1 MSDPIARA
9 FPVRPL
15 RIKAPLHPWRA
26 WILALL
32 CLVLFGGGM
41 AAISFKTL
49 PVLLTDYQVRDTA
62 VLLPKTRVERG
73 ICRVRL
79 FLLNDCDVTLV
90 VPQDRGPGF
99 RREVNYTFFE
109 PSAGSRQVMAMG
121 DPARPSLITTDL
133 GLDHFINRV
142 VTYGVM
148 MAFMLA
154 LCVGALRI
162 PVLAQRQRRA
172 AAALSGQVLNPV
184 PAVLEGSQQ
193 GWKVS
198 ATSDGRSDSW
208 RLGAKAEPFVVDHR
222 SNIVLAVTGAAGGP
236 LFPLDEKLTWLDLTD
251 EERAAIWAAR
261 AEIQRSAQGSA
272 A

>member
-26 WILALL
+26 WLLALM
-32 CLVLFGGGM
+32 CVVLFGGGM
-41 AAISFKTL
+41 VAVSYKTL
-49 PVLLTDYQVRDTA
+49 PVLLTDYQVRNTA
-62 VLLPKTRVERG
+62 VVLPKTRVERG
-73 ICRVRL
+73 VCRVRF
-79 FLLNDCDVTLV
+79 FLLNDCDATLV
-90 VPQDRGPGF
+90 VPQDRGPAF

-109 PSAGSRQVMAMG
+109 PSAGSRQVIAMG
-121 DPARPSLITTDL
+121 DPARPELITTDL

-142 VTYGVM
+142 VTFAVLMG
-148 MAFMLA
+148 FLLL
-154 LCVGALRI
+154 LCLGSLRI
-162 PVLAQRQRRA
+162 PLIAHRQRRTA
-172 AAALSGQVLNPV
+172 AILSGQVLNPV
-184 PAVLEGSQQ
+184 PVVLERSQA
-193 GWKVS
+193 GWKAT
-198 ATSDGRSDSW
+198 ATSDGRSDTW

-222 SNIVLAVTGAAGGP
+222 SGIALAVTGAAGGP
-236 LFPLDEKLTWLDLTD
+236 LFPLDEKLSWLDLSD